1 MELIVE
7 HAWLLDLENLTSDL
21 SFVVFIIII
30 IIIILVLDFFYLNLN
45 VMKRIQGV
53 SLGLKKRKE
62 YNFYF

>member
-1 MELIVE
+1 MEFIVE